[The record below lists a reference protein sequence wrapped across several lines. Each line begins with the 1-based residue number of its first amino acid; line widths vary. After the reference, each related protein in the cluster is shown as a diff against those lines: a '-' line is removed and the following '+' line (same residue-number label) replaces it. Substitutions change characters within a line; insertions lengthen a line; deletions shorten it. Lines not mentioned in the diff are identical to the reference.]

1 MRPLAI
7 AVLLVAVLGSAAARG
22 DDPARRTFDPDPPRP
37 ALGLDGQLTTE
48 GAGLAPAGS
57 WSLGLQA
64 EYLRGLLSLK
74 NGSDRIGYAVPDRLA
89 AHLSGAYALRR
100 IELSAGLPV
109 VVHQADG
116 LGPLRELGV
125 GSPLADRIS
134 STAIGDLRLQ
144 GRTRLLDQGAPFVG
158 KRAAPVSLG
167 AALEVRVPTGDGRAF
182 LSDGWGLHP
191 RLLAGRALG
200 PLRFDG
206 SLGYQ
211 IRRPGQYLQ
220 LVAHDGVSGGLAAA
234 LELPRWSR
242 VLEWKVIGDLA
253 ALFPRGAAGSGERYR
268 VPLSGRVALRARVWR
283 SLWADVGLGTGLAWF
298 GEAGYG
304 RESIRLF
311 AGLRWQRI
319 AKDRDGDGVS
329 DDDDRCPDVPGPAE
343 WGGCP
348 KPPDRDGDGIP
359 DDRDRCPDVPGPR
372 ELDGCPD
379 RDGDGV
385 PDDKDRCPDVPGP
398 RELDGCPDQDGD
410 GIPDVEDKCPTV
422 PGPAQNDGC
431 PPPEGEPMVEI
442 ETTRL
447 SLRDMIHFDTAKD
460 TIKAQSN
467 RILDEIA
474 SILRAHGEIQKVRVE
489 GHTDSVGSRPYN
501 LDLSQRRANSVV
513 RALVAREVAA
523 ARLEAVGY
531 GFDRPVAT
539 NATPLGRAK
548 NRRVEF
554 TLVGE
559 GEAPAGAGEKR

>member
-1 MRPLAI
+1 MRLLAI
-7 AVLLVAVLGSAAARG
+7 AALLAAALVPAGIRG
-22 DDPARRTFDPDPPRP
+22 DDPGRRAFDPDPPRP

-48 GAGLAPAGS
+48 GAGLPPAGS

-64 EYLRGLLSLK
+64 EYLHGLLSLK
-74 NGSDRIGYAVPDRLA
+74 SGGDRIGYAVPDRLA
-89 AHLSGAYALRR
+89 AHLSGAYGLRHL
-100 IELSAGLPV
+100 ELSAGLPV
-109 VVHQADG
+109 ALHQPDG
-116 LGPLRELGV
+116 LGPLRDLGI
-125 GSPLADRIS
+125 GSPLTDRIAS
-134 STAIGDLRLQ
+134 AGIGDLRLQ
-144 GRTRLLDQGAPFVG
+144 GRTRFLAQGTH
-158 KRAAPVSLG
+158 PVTAG
-167 AALEVRVPTGDGRAF
+167 AALEVRIPTGDGRSF

-200 PLRFDG
+200 PLRLDG
-206 SLGYQ
+206 SLGYHL
-211 IRRPGQYLQ
+211 RRPGQFLQ
-220 LVAHDGVSGGLAAA
+220 LVAQDGVTAGLAAA

-242 VLEWKVIGDLA
+242 VLEWKAVADLA
-253 ALFPRGAAGSGERYR
+253 ALFPRGAQAPGERYR
-268 VPLSGRVALRARVWR
+268 SPLSGRVALRARVWR
-283 SLWADVGLGTGLAWF
+283 SLWADAGVGTGLAWF

-319 AKDRDGDGVS
+319 SQDRDGDGVP

-348 KPPDRDGDGIP
+348 TAPDRDGDGVP
-359 DDRDRCPDVPGPR
+359 DDRDRCPDVPGPQ
-372 ELDGCPD
+372 
-379 RDGDGV
+379 
-385 PDDKDRCPDVPGP
+385 
-398 RELDGCPDQDGD
+398 ELDGCPDQDGD

-431 PPPEGEPMVEI
+431 PPPEGEPVVEI
-442 ETTRL
+442 ETSRL

-460 TIKAQSN
+460 TIKPQSN
-467 RILDEIA
+467 HILDEIA
-474 SILRAHGEIQKVRVE
+474 SILKAHGEIEKVRVE

-513 RALVAREVAA
+513 RALVARGLAE

-531 GFDRPVAT
+531 GFDKPVAS

-554 TLVGE
+554 TLVGD
-559 GEAPAGAGEKR
+559 GEAPKK